1 MKKSMLLPQRHNEM
15 LPTHYEWLL
24 ESRRDDAFVQASIR
38 DRNRKA
44 RERLRA
50 TNEGTVAAA
59 TPAIPAAATTVV
71 ATAAVETS
79 VVESA
84 AATASVVETAAATAT
99 LADFVTASD
108 GEWILL

>member
-24 ESRRDDAFVQASIR
+24 QSRRDDAFVQASIR
-38 DRNRKA
+38 DRNHKA

-50 TNEGTVAAA
+50 TNEGTVE
-59 TPAIPAAATTVV
+59 V
-71 ATAAVETS
+71 
-79 VVESA
+79 
-84 AATASVVETAAATAT
+84 AATAT

>member
-38 DRNRKA
+38 DRNHKA

-50 TNEGTVAAA
+50 TNEGTG
-59 TPAIPAAATTVV
+59 
-71 ATAAVETS
+71 
-79 VVESA
+79 A

-99 LADFVTASD
+99 PADFVTASD